1 MGKNKFNEEQIIE
14 LEQNKYVKKVTEN
27 SITYSKEFKM
37 HFINEKNNGKGPT
50 RIFIE
55 SGFNP
60 YILGEYR
67 INSFSKRINKII
79 KNDLSFDDNRGKKA
93 TGRPKKIKE
102 KELSIEE
109 QLDKLKHENLMLK
122 AENELLKK
130 MEFLVNQKKSKKSQ
144 QKKDIN

>member
-1 MGKNKFNEEQIIE
+1 MNFTEEQIQE
-14 LEQNKYVKKVTEN
+14 LKQNKYVEKVTTK
-27 SITYSKEFKM
+27 SISFTKEFKEL
-37 HFINEKNNGKGPT
+37 FVKESNNGKGPT

-55 SGFNP
+55 SDFKP
-60 YILGEYR
+60 YILGSDR
-67 INSFSKRINKII
+67 IKGFSRRIKKKV
-79 KNDLSFDDNRGKKA
+79 KNNQSYEDNRGKKA

-102 KELSIEE
+102 KELTIEE

-130 MEFLVNQKKSKKSQ
+130 MEFLANQKKLKNLQ

>member
-1 MGKNKFNEEQIIE
+1 MNFTEGQIQE
-14 LEQNKYVKKVTEN
+14 LKQNKYVEKVTTK
-27 SITYSKEFKM
+27 SISFTKEFKEL
-37 HFINEKNNGKGPT
+37 FVKESNNGKGPT

-55 SGFNP
+55 SDFNP
-60 YILGEYR
+60 YILGSDR
-67 INSFSKRINKII
+67 IKGFSRRIKKKV
-79 KNDLSFDDNRGKKA
+79 KNNQSYEDNRGKKA

-102 KELSIEE
+102 KELTIEE

-130 MEFLVNQKKSKKSQ
+130 MEFLVNQKKLKNLQ

>member
-1 MGKNKFNEEQIIE
+1 MNFTEEQIQE
-14 LEQNKYVKKVTEN
+14 LKQNKYVEKVTTK
-27 SITYSKEFKM
+27 SISFTKEFKEL
-37 HFINEKNNGKGPT
+37 FVKESNNGKGPT

-55 SGFNP
+55 SDFNP
-60 YILGEYR
+60 YILGSDR
-67 INSFSKRINKII
+67 IKGFSRRIKKKV
-79 KNDLSFDDNRGKKA
+79 KNNQSYEDNRGKKA

-102 KELSIEE
+102 KELTIEE

-130 MEFLVNQKKSKKSQ
+130 MEFLVNQKKLKNLQ